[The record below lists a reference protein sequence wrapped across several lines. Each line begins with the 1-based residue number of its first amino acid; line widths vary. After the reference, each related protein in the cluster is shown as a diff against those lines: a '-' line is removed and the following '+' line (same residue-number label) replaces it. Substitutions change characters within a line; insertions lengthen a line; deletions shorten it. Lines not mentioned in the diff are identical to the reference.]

1 MYMRSEGIKSV
12 VVTTAKPS
20 GPGDLGQVA
29 EGFYFVENGVLTMT
43 DRDGVPLHDENNGR
57 QIAMRLLPGEDEKV
71 AAKKLTLQ
79 QYRAANRDE
88 MAGFSRPLRYQRL
101 VY

>member
-1 MYMRSEGIKSV
+1 MRSEGIKSV

-20 GPGDLGQVA
+20 GPGDLGQV
-29 EGFYFVENGVLTMT
+29 EQGFYFVENGVLTMS
-43 DRDGVPLHDENNGR
+43 DRDGVPLRDENNGR
-57 QIAMRLLPGEDEKV
+57 QIATRLLPGDDEKA

-88 MAGFSRPLRYQRL
+88 MAGFGRAIRYPSRGWA
-101 VY
+101 